1 MKELV
6 QRYGSPLYVYDAE
19 VIRRQYR
26 NLIHSIAYPRLRIH
40 YACKANSN
48 IHILRILRRL
58 GAGIEV
64 VSRAEAELAMRA
76 GFSDVLYTCSNVTD
90 EELRFAIQHHFM
102 ITIDSLGQLERYG
115 KLNPGGSVSVR
126 INNGI
131 GAGMHQHVITGGP
144 ESKFGIYHTQV
155 PEILRVA
162 QQHGVH
168 IVGVHQHIGSGILS
182 PHIFMKAMRALL
194 RTAREFPDLEFV
206 DFGGGFGIP
215 YRPGEKPLPMQQLG
229 RQIARTFERF
239 CREYGRRLRLVFE
252 PGRYLVAESGRF
264 LTTVTE
270 VKKTPFHTFVCV
282 DSGFSQFARP
292 FLYGSY
298 HEIVNLSKRNDKQR
312 VTVAGNI
319 CESGDVFARDRMLA
333 ARAGD
338 VLEIRNAGAYG
349 YAMSS
354 DFNGRARPAEVLVDH
369 GRVRLIRH
377 RHRMVDNP

>member
-1 MKELV
+1 MRALV
-6 QRYGSPLYVYDAE
+6 QRYGSPLYVYDAG
-19 VIRRQYR
+19 VIRRQYQTLVR
-26 NLIHSIAYPRLRIH
+26 SIAYPDLRIH

-90 EELRFAIQHHFM
+90 DELRFAVQHHFM

-115 KLNPGGSVSVR
+115 RLNPGGSVSVR
-126 INNGI
+126 INQGI

-155 PEILRVA
+155 SEILRVA
-162 QQHGVH
+162 QRHNVH
-168 IVGVHQHIGSGILS
+168 IVGIQQHIGSGILS
-182 PHIFMKAMRALL
+182 PMIFMKAIRALL
-194 RTAREFPDLEFV
+194 RTAREFPELEFV

-215 YRPGEKPLPMQQLG
+215 YRPDEKPLPMRQLG
-229 RQIARTFERF
+229 RQIARTFARF
-239 CREYGRRLRLVFE
+239 CRQYGRMLRLVFE

-270 VKKTPFHTFVCV
+270 IKRTPFHTFVCV

-292 FLYGSY
+292 FLYGS
-298 HEIVNLSKRNDKQR
+298 
-312 VTVAGNI
+312 
-319 CESGDVFARDRMLA
+319 
-333 ARAGD
+333 
-338 VLEIRNAGAYG
+338 
-349 YAMSS
+349 
-354 DFNGRARPAEVLVDH
+354 
-369 GRVRLIRH
+369 
-377 RHRMVDNP
+377 